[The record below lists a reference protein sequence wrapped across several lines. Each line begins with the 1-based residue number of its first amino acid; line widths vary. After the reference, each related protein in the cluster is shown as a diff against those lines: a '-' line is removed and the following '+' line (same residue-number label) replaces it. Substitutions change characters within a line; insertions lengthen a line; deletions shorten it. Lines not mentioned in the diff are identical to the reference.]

1 MDNEKKDVGPAPPLP
16 LETGNDKAEAEAE
29 SAAAPLLFRG
39 LPIAWAASQ
48 ESRRVV
54 EKNAVGADT
63 ISERPGRK
71 VNLIGYN
78 GQTYQKE
85 QFYSAMFP
93 DYKKYPYRV
102 NFLTDDVFRLGGN
115 QRAKLQY
122 HILAQRFPLVEVYW
136 KDKQELEA
144 FAAASETETAQ
155 RWQNR
160 MMWPQGHEKMVSFG

>member
-1 MDNEKKDVGPAPPLP
+1 MIDEKDNPASFPLDTGECVPLHHVGAGQGPG
-16 LETGNDKAEAEAE
+16 EGE

-39 LPIAWAASQ
+39 LPIVWATSQ

-54 EKNAVGADT
+54 EESAVGADT

-71 VNLIGYN
+71 VNLIDYN

-122 HILAQRFPLVEVYW
+122 HILAQSFPLVAVDW

-144 FAAASETETAQ
+144 FAATSETETAQ

-160 MMWPQGHEKMVSFG
+160 MMWP